1 MGRENIEN
9 WRVQKCAKSC
19 TSCEK
24 DFEDKENLFSKLIFD
39 EGQYVR
45 QDLCKR
51 CWDKND
57 PGLSSWKTT
66 FIVPPPPEEEAVK
79 KENAESLLRRLMA
92 KENDEDLAAIFILT
106 VMLERKKIL
115 VERDVRKGEGGQRLR
130 IYEHKKTNES
140 FMVLDPELKLD
151 ELEEVQEKVVAL
163 LSGQIPEEDAS
174 SIPLKNRKVRAG
186 RRPKLWKRWRYSTRW
201 CAL

>member
-1 MGRENIEN
+1 MGRNNVEN

-19 TSCEK
+19 GACEREFK
-24 DFEDKENLFSKLIFD
+24 DKERLFSKLIFD

-45 QDLCKR
+45 QDLCR
-51 CWDKND
+51 DCWDKND

-92 KENDEDLAAIFILT
+92 KENEEDLAAIFILT

-115 VERDVRKGEGGQRLR
+115 IERDVRKGEDGQRLR
-130 IYEHKKTNES
+130 IYEHRKTNES

-151 ELEEVQEKVVAL
+151 ELESVQEQVVAL
-163 LSGQIPEEDAS
+163 LSGHIPLEDEH
-174 SIPLKNRKVRAG
+174 IPLKNRKVRPV
-186 RRPKLWKRWRYSTRW
+186 RRPRLWKRWRYSLRW
-201 CAL
+201 CAR